1 MYVVN
6 MKLTKTLIIL
16 IGITLISLCV
26 IFGYMTIIYEVK
38 SNEEMDISLDYLMAG
53 LYHEENEHMEIS
65 ERYSYISAIYFCMT
79 VFVGGLFF
87 MFLIFAYRTL
97 EKEND
102 RAWLDN
108 LHRCPKCNWEG
119 NVGLMIVKPYNMG
132 YTYHCPN
139 CGKTLK

>member
-1 MYVVN
+1 

-16 IGITLISLCV
+16 IGITLIGLCV
-26 IFGYMTIIYEVK
+26 ISGYMTTIYEVK
-38 SNEEMDISLDYLMAG
+38 SNEETEISLDYLMDG
-53 LYHEENEHMEIS
+53 LDEESDEHWELS
-65 ERYSYISAIYFCMT
+65 ATYSNMASLYFGIT
-79 VFVGGLFF
+79 VFVGFLFF
-87 MFLIFAYRTL
+87 VFLIFAYSTL

-119 NVGLMIVKPYNMG
+119 SVGLMIVKPYKMR

-139 CGKTLK
+139 CGKTLKDENL